1 MTKMEQDENHYTDY
15 AKGINDCLA
24 GKSHQAG
31 NSSRYDQG
39 YQDQFTL
46 EQVISHG

>member
-1 MTKMEQDENHYTDY
+1 MEQDQNHYTDY

-24 GKSHQAG
+24 GKPAKTGQSE
-31 NSSRYDQG
+31 RYNKGYGDQ
-39 YQDQFTL
+39 YDL